1 MGCTNCSCGST
12 GSACGS
18 SGGCSTSSCNKLNT
32 YDWLAGIPLPSF
44 EEYKII
50 EISFK
55 NGSRKDFY
63 RIPDNLH
70 LNMGDYVAVTSSSN
84 GFDIGRV
91 SLLGELVKIRLK
103 KTKKVDEKLLPNV
116 LRLANERDLE
126 KLDEA
131 RSAERDVM
139 IRARAIVHELNLDM
153 KIGDVEFQGD
163 KRKITFYYT
172 AEGRIDFRELI
183 RVYARE
189 FKVKIEM
196 RQIGARQESARIG
209 GIGSCG
215 RELCCSTWLTEFK
228 SVSTV
233 AARYQNLA
241 INQTKLS
248 GQCGRLKCCL
258 NYELD
263 TYAEALQD
271 FPKHADTITSK
282 KGSANLL
289 KTDIFKQLMFY
300 IYKSKNGH
308 TEIFPLKVSRVK
320 ELLRL
325 ASKGTPADDFK
336 VSIEYTAADP
346 EQTKDYDFADVTGI
360 INLSELDEQ
369 KRKGRSKRRNR
380 SRNNRKDRT
389 DKTPNQA
396 KAKEENTQNQPK
408 AKEEKRPQRNA
419 PKKQTNPAPKK
430 QGNDKNTS
438 EQSPKKDQNK
448 PARNTSNRRRRAP
461 NNKTTKPE
469 NKEQNTAQSK
479 KPTDSKEQEKA
490 PRKNNRRNNNRRKRG
505 PKTPKDNNDKTS

>member
-18 SGGCSTSSCNKLNT
+18 NGGCSTSSCNKLNT

-63 RIPDNLH
+63 KIPDNLH
-70 LNMGDYVAVTSSSN
+70 LNMGDHVAVTSSSN

-103 KTKKVDEKLLPNV
+103 KTKKIDEKLLPNV

-126 KLDEA
+126 KLAEA
-131 RSAERDVM
+131 RLAERDVM
-139 IRARAIVHELNLDM
+139 IRARAIVHELKLDM

-196 RQIGARQESARIG
+196 RQIGARQES
-209 GIGSCG
+209 G

-271 FPKHADTITSK
+271 FPKQADTITSK
-282 KGSANLL
+282 KGTANLL
-289 KTDIFKQLMFY
+289 KTDIFKRLMFY
-300 IYKSKNGH
+300 IYKSDNGS

-336 VSIEYTAADP
+336 TRMDFTAANP

-369 KRKGRSKRRNR
+369 KRKGRPKRRNR
-380 SRNNRKDRT
+380 SRNNRKDRN
-389 DKTPNQA
+389 DKAP
-396 KAKEENTQNQPK
+396 NQPK
-408 AKEEKRPQRNA
+408 AKEDKAPQKNA
-419 PKKQTNPAPKK
+419 PKKQTNQAPKK
-430 QGNDKNTS
+430 QGNDNNTPA
-438 EQSPKKDQNK
+438 QTPKKEQIK
-448 PARNTSNRRRRAP
+448 STRNAPNRRRRAP

-469 NKEQNTAQSK
+469 NKEQNTAQNKKSNNSK
-479 KPTDSKEQEKA
+479 EQEKNTRKKTTDSKEQEKA